1 MSVETPT
8 WDKIINAFG
17 SSTTEIGG
25 SWANLISDY
34 YNGIDIG
41 LIDVSKKPIIGT
53 LTRYKHEKLA
63 LYDIDQS
70 HTIIFSADDIDTGT
84 TRKVKFRRMNSP
96 YIEDYAVL
104 EGLPQAILNK
114 DIDGDLNNIFD
125 LGNSAIKAGANV
137 DWTKISKTGSKLKDL
152 ADASSIATSPTT
164 GDVPTWDGTGWVNQ
178 QPPAASGAQ
187 VNVAN
192 TITQPQKI
200 QHGSAELL
208 RFYNITSD
216 LLSAEGFEYRF
227 NNSLGAETVYGGQFI
242 SIQDNVLATLRAEF
256 YIRLAQAGANNIRF
270 TVFTDNNGGIRFGN
284 NQYIRIFETGL
295 TSFRDYTLPDSSG
308 QLQVTDAIQTVTNK
322 TVGNLKESWQSKS

>member
-125 LGNSAIKAGANV
+125 LGNSAIKAGANISPS
-137 DWTKISKTGSKLKDL
+137 KIQPGSDGQVIKTVSGTATWAADSGGGEGSTTTNRGYHYYIYHNGSEYQALNGKTGEVDY
-152 ADASSIATSPTT
+152 THTT
-164 GDVPTWDGTGWVNQ
+164 DF
-178 QPPAASGAQ
+178 A
-187 VNVAN
+187 NVFNSA
-192 TITQPQKI
+192 ITAVSTAGGGLI
-200 QHGSAELL
+200 
-208 RFYNITSD
+208 
-216 LLSAEGFEYRF
+216 LLSAGTLLTRSMIVPKNNVRVVGQGEATIIKQDTTQNLAAIFKSF
-227 NNSLGAETVYGGQFI
+227 NFDSL
-242 SIQDNVLATLRAEF
+242 
-256 YIRLAQAGANNIRF
+256 
-270 TVFTDNNGGIRFGN
+270 
-284 NQYIRIFETGL
+284 
-295 TSFRDYTLPDSSG
+295 
-308 QLQVTDAIQTVTNK
+308 
-322 TVGNLKESWQSKS
+322 